1 MPEDAGAH
9 RRDELIPINFAT
21 LFGASPNPY
30 VLLDP
35 AFVIVTMNEAYLR
48 VTMRERDDLVGRNM
62 FDAFPS
68 DPDSEEHRQLV
79 SSLQRALATGA
90 PDHLPLI
97 HYDIPLPEGGFEKRS
112 WSATHTPLKAPDG
125 SVAFILQHTVD
136 VTELQQ
142 LRQLARRVQPGG
154 DSAGIETGVLRR
166 AEAVQEANAALHAER
181 QRLRQLF
188 EQAPG
193 FIAVVEGPDHVFTM
207 ANAAY
212 ERLVG
217 RRGLIG
223 RTVAEALPEVTGQG
237 FVELLDRVAATGEP
251 FVGRQMPIRLAQGA
265 GQGLTEC
272 YLDFVYQPIVVGD
285 AVIGIFVQG
294 HDVTEQKRA
303 EDALRESEGRF
314 RLLAESAPVK
324 LWMSDAAGRCVY
336 LNRAQRAFWGIGEE
350 EVPSFDWF
358 ATLHPED
365 RDALGGPYGTA
376 MRDHTGFETVAR
388 FRRHDGAWR
397 ILRTEAQPRFGMGG
411 EFLGMIGV
419 NQDITEMRRAEEAL
433 RRETRMLE
441 VLNRTGATIAA
452 ELELDRVVQMVTD
465 AGVELSGAKFGA
477 FFYNVLDDK
486 GGSYMLYALSGVPRS
501 AFDRYPMPRATA
513 VFAPTFRGE
522 GVIRSDDI
530 LLDPRYGQNAPLK
543 GMPPDHLPV
552 RSYLA
557 VPVISRSGEV
567 LGGLFFGHPEPGR
580 FKAEHEALLRGIAGQ
595 AAIAIDNA
603 RLFQSA
609 QREIRH
615 RTRAEEQLRQL
626 NETLEARVAAVI
638 AERQQAEA
646 ALQQAQK
653 MESIGKLTGG
663 VAHDFNNL
671 LQVVSGNLQLLARD
685 VAGNERAE
693 RRVGSAM
700 AGVARGAKLASQ
712 LLAFGRRQPLE
723 PKVVNVGRF
732 VTGMEDMLRRTIGE
746 AIEIETIVSGG
757 LWNTFVDPMQV
768 ENALLNLAINAR
780 DAMDG
785 SGRLTI
791 EVGNAFID
799 DDYARAHVDV
809 QPGQYV
815 MLAVTDT
822 GSGMAPEVQA
832 LVFEPFFSTKP
843 EGKGSGLGLSMVYGF
858 VKQSGG
864 HVKIYSEVGQGTTV
878 KMYLPRANRAED
890 LVVSVEAGPITG
902 GTETILVAEDDDA
915 VRAIVVDTLTELG
928 YRVLKAR
935 DAASALSVVE
945 SGVPIDLLFTDV
957 VMPGPLKS
965 TELARRARERLPG
978 IAVLFTSG
986 YTENAIVHGGRLDP
1000 GVELLSKPYARE
1012 ALARKL
1018 RHVLANS
1025 AQRRS
1030 APAAPAAMPVPVAL
1044 AGPFLRVLLV
1054 EDDPM
1059 IRGGTAEM
1067 LRGLGHQVT
1076 EAGSAEEAM
1085 AQLRAAGADV
1095 LVTDLGLPGV
1105 SGGVFAQEVRAAWP
1119 SIGIVFATGRD
1130 SAPTEGLD
1138 RAVLLRKPYDTTGL
1152 AAALRRVAGR

>member
-1 MPEDAGAH
+1 MPEDAGASW
-9 RRDELIPINFAT
+9 RNDLIPINFAA

-35 AFVIVTMNEAYLR
+35 DFVIVTMNEAYLR
-48 VTMRERDDLVGRNM
+48 ATMRERDDLVGRNM

-68 DPDSEEHRQLV
+68 DPDSEGHRQLV

-97 HYDIPLPEGGFEKRS
+97 HYDIPRPQGGLEKRS
-112 WSATHTPLKAPDG
+112 WSATHTPLKGQDG
-125 SVAFILQHTVD
+125 AVSLILQHTVD
-136 VTELQQ
+136 VTELHQ
-142 LRQLARRVQPGG
+142 LRQLVRRAQSGG
-154 DSAGIETGVLRR
+154 EATGIETDVFRR
-166 AEAVQEANAALHAER
+166 AEAVQQANMVLHAER

-193 FIAVVEGPDHVFTM
+193 FIAVVEGPDHVFAM
-207 ANAAY
+207 ANEAY

-217 RRGLIG
+217 RQGLIG
-223 RTVAEALPEVTGQG
+223 RKVAEALPELAGQG
-237 FVELLDRVAATGEP
+237 YIDLLDRVVATGET
-251 FVGRQMPIRLAQGA
+251 FVGRQLRIHLAQVP
-265 GQGLTEC
+265 GQELSEC
-272 YLDFVYQPIVVGD
+272 YLDFVFQPILVGD
-285 AVIGIFVQG
+285 AVTGIFVQG

-314 RLLAESAPVK
+314 RLVAESAPVK
-324 LWMSDAAGRCVY
+324 LWMSDTAGRCVY
-336 LNRAQRAFWGIGEE
+336 LNRAQRVFWGVGEE
-350 EVPSFDWF
+350 ELPSFDWF

-365 RDALGGPYGTA
+365 RDVLGGPYNAA
-376 MRDHTGFETVAR
+376 MREHTAFETVAR

-397 ILRTEAQPRFGMGG
+397 ILRTEAQPRFGTRG

-419 NQDITEMRRAEEAL
+419 NQDITEVRRAEEAL
-433 RRETRMLE
+433 RRETRVLE

-452 ELELDRVVQMVTD
+452 ELDLDRVVQMVTD

-477 FFYNVLDDK
+477 FFYNVLDER
-486 GGSYMLYALSGVPRS
+486 GESYMLYALSGVPRS
-501 AFDRYPMPRATA
+501 AFEQYPMPRATP
-513 VFAPTFRGE
+513 VFEPTFRGT

-530 LLDPRYGQNAPLK
+530 LLDPRYGRNAPLK
-543 GMPPDHLPV
+543 GMPPGHLPV

-557 VPVISRSGEV
+557 VPVVSRSGEV
-567 LGGLFFGHPEPGR
+567 LGGLFFGHPEAGR

-615 RTRAEEQLRQL
+615 RARAEEQLRQL

-732 VTGMEDMLRRTIGE
+732 VTGMEDMLRRTLGE

-757 LWNTFVDPMQV
+757 LWNTFADPMQV

-780 DAMDG
+780 DAMEG
-785 SGRLTI
+785 SGRLTV

-799 DDYARAHVDV
+799 DEYARSHADV

-822 GSGMAPEVQA
+822 GCGMAPEVQA
-832 LVFEPFFSTKP
+832 MVFEPFFSTKP

-878 KMYLPRANRAED
+878 KMYLPRANQAED
-890 LVVSVEAGPITG
+890 VIVPVEAEPVTG
-902 GTETILVAEDDDA
+902 GTETILVAEDDDE
-915 VRAIVVDTLTELG
+915 VRATVVETLTELG

-965 TELARRARERLPG
+965 PELARRARERLPG
-978 IAVLFTSG
+978 ISVLFTSG

-1000 GVELLSKPYARE
+1000 GVELLSKPYSRE

-1018 RHVLANS
+1018 RQVLANS
-1025 AQRRS
+1025 TLRRV
-1030 APAAPAAMPVPVAL
+1030 AAPVPVPL
-1044 AGPFLRVLLV
+1044 VGPFLRVLLV
-1054 EDDPM
+1054 EDDPI

-1067 LRGLGHQVT
+1067 LRGLGHQVV
-1076 EAGSAEEAM
+1076 EAGSAEEGV
-1085 AQLRAAGADV
+1085 AQLRTTGVDV

-1105 SGGVFAQEVRAAWP
+1105 SGAAFAQQVRASWP
-1119 SIGIVFATGRD
+1119 GIGIVFATGRD
-1130 SAPTEGLD
+1130 SVPTEGLD
-1138 RAVLLRKPYDTTGL
+1138 GAVLLRKPYDTAGL
-1152 AAALRRVAGR
+1152 AAALRRVTAR